1 MRMLTRLLLSAAAVA
16 LLGGAPLVSQTKATA
31 ENVPTIPHTSVPNF
45 FKLPP
50 DLYFGEGIGIATNSK
65 GHVFVYHRS
74 GDTRLFEFDPNG
86 TFLKEWGIGLYGIE
100 FAHQVRVDPQD
111 NVWVVDEGTNMV
123 IKFNP
128 AGRVT
133 MVLGRRPEPVAG
145 VTPTA
150 TPDGPVLNKKYQFGR
165 PTDVAWDAQGN
176 IFISDGYVNSR
187 AVKYDKNGRFIAQ
200 YAGERGEGPNQL
212 NTPHSIAVDA
222 QGNVYVGDRGNR
234 RIVVLNNDMTF
245 KANYTNVG
253 NPWAVCISPGPHQY
267 LYASN
272 SNPDS
277 NTPASSWD
285 ITGEIY
291 KMELDGK
298 IIGKFGKAG
307 KGLGEFSTVH
317 EIDCRNPD
325 QLFVSEISAWRA
337 QKIILSPSKMQP
349 ATSSAAAR

>member
-1 MRMLTRLLLSAAAVA
+1 MRRTLTLCIVV
-16 LLGGAPLVSQTKATA
+16 LLGAVQLPAQNKAKA
-31 ENVPTIPHTSVPNF
+31 ENVPVIPHTSVPNF

-65 GHVFVYHRS
+65 GNVFVYHRS
-74 GDTRLFEFDPNG
+74 GDTRLFEFDSNG
-86 TFLKEWGIGLYGIE
+86 NFVKEWGIGVYGLE
-100 FAHQVRVDPQD
+100 FAHQVRVDAQD
-111 NVWVVDEGTNMV
+111 NVWIVDEGTNMV

-128 AGRVT
+128 QGRVV

-145 VTPTA
+145 ATQTNTPE
-150 TPDGPVLNKKYQFGR
+150 GPVLNQKYKFGR
-165 PTDVAWDAQGN
+165 PTDVTWDAQGN

-187 AVKYDKNGRFIAQ
+187 VVKYDKNGRFIAQ
-200 YAGERGEGPNQL
+200 YAGERGPGPNQL
-212 NTPHSIAVDA
+212 NTPHSITSDA
-222 QGNVYVGDRGNR
+222 KGNIYVADRGNQ
-234 RIVVLNNDMTF
+234 RIVVLTNDLTL
-245 KANYTNVG
+245 KTTYNNVG
-253 NPWAVCISPGPHQY
+253 NPWAVCISPGQHQY
-267 LYASN
+267 LFSSN

-277 NTPASSWD
+277 NSPASSWD

-291 KMELDGK
+291 KMELDGA

-337 QKIILSPSKMQP
+337 QKIILSPSKIQP
-349 ATSSAAAR
+349 ATTSSSVIR